1 VTRAIG
7 SELFK
12 MRTTRTFYALVG
24 SALGLVV
31 VPTILLAA
39 LLDVQDAEE
48 LLEGMLGVAGGLVQ
62 IFALLLGIL
71 AATTEFRHGTI
82 TPTLLVV
89 PDRIRL
95 YVAKLTAGTLIGLA
109 LGVIAT
115 GAMIGIVV
123 FFGAVRDFDVT
134 GDKLAYFVGGA
145 LTSALYAAL
154 GVGLG
159 MLVRNQVG
167 AIVGALVYLF
177 IVELILTVV
186 LSFWNAT
193 EDIMPK
199 YSLGAVSSGLSGV
212 DLEDEGL
219 VLGQVPAGLLLTGYA
234 LLFIAG
240 GLVMMRR
247 RDVTA

>member
-1 VTRAIG
+1 VTRIIG
-7 SELFK
+7 AELFK

-24 SALGLVV
+24 SVLALVLL
-31 VPTILLAA
+31 PTIPLAA
-39 LLDVQDAEE
+39 FLSINDADE
-48 LLEGMLGVAGGLVQ
+48 LLEVLLGVLGGLVQ

-82 TPTLLVV
+82 TPSLLVV
-89 PDRIRL
+89 PNRFRL
-95 YVAKLTAGTLIGLA
+95 YAAKLAAGTLIGLA

-115 GAMIGIVV
+115 GLMIGIVV
-123 FFGAVRDFDVT
+123 FFGSVRDFDVS

-159 MLVRNQVG
+159 TLVRNQVG
-167 AIVGALVYLF
+167 AIVGALVYIF
-177 IVELILTVV
+177 VVELILTLV
-186 LSFWNAT
+186 LSFWDAT

-219 VLGQVPAGLLLTGYA
+219 LLGQVPSGLLLAGYA
-234 LLFIAG
+234 LLFIIG
-240 GLVMMRR
+240 GMLMMRK
-247 RDVTA
+247 RDITA

>member
-1 VTRAIG
+1 
-7 SELFK
+7 

-39 LLDVQDAEE
+39 LLNIEE
-48 LLEGMLGVAGGLVQ
+48 TEDLMEGLLGVLGGLVQ

-82 TPTLLVV
+82 TPSLLVV

-95 YVAKLTAGTLIGLA
+95 YAAKLAAGTLIGLA

-115 GAMIGIVV
+115 GLIIGIVA
-123 FFGAVRDFDVT
+123 FFGSVRDFDSS
-134 GDKLAYFVGGA
+134 GDTLAYFVGGT

-177 IVELILTVV
+177 VVELILTLV
-186 LSFWNAT
+186 LSFWEPT

-219 VLGQVPAGLLLTGYA
+219 VLGQVPAGLLLAGYA
-234 LLFIAG
+234 LLFIVG
-240 GLVMMRR
+240 GLIVMRR